1 MLKSRSQENRLEVVK
16 QEVGGG
22 GREQS
27 EGGQRGMPLCGE
39 GREGFRGS
47 VKQPD

>member
-22 GREQS
+22 G
-27 EGGQRGMPLCGE
+27 GGSSQRE
-39 GREGFRGS
+39 GREECHCVGRVEKDSG
-47 VKQPD
+47 VQ